1 MKINNYI
8 LLILTND
15 VLSLSLDSSNLLT
28 AEYGEK
34 QIKRDIREARKNWD
48 FEIYDFPEYDKWT
61 IGDENFNVFNPT
73 GDEDLYYHGAGGN
86 DFIGPEGS
94 GNMVLF
100 GGPGDNIMM
109 PYSTGNVYVDGGEG
123 NDSLSV
129 WMLGTNTMVGG
140 SGQNTFTLFGSI

>member
-1 MKINNYI
+1 
-8 LLILTND
+8 
-15 VLSLSLDSSNLLT
+15 
-28 AEYGEK
+28 
-34 QIKRDIREARKNWD
+34 
-48 FEIYDFPEYDKWT
+48 
-61 IGDENFNVFNPT
+61 
-73 GDEDLYYHGAGGN
+73 
-86 DFIGPEGS
+86 
-94 GNMVLF
+94 MVLF